1 MNIVL
6 YWMKWK
12 YPKMKPKKIEV
23 GDRLRWKHNNGRFD
37 KVNGNIVIR
46 VENHCSSHCDVYF
59 NDINSTDSW
68 VYLYDKHSN
77 FELVESSEPAV
88 KKSEE
93 ESGWGF

>member
-23 GDRLRWKHNNGRFD
+23 GD
-37 KVNGNIVIR
+37 KVRVLKSSYPDHIKVGKIYKVLS
-46 VENHCSSHCDVYF
+46 VENDGRGIMLPWRLNNAGGYF
-59 NDINSTDSW
+59 N
-68 VYLYDKHSN
+68 VKEV
-77 FELVESSEPAV
+77 ELVDSSKPAV

-93 ESGWGF
+93 ETGWGF